1 LKIGQLKAYIRRHYF
16 SERRTERRYGLLF
29 LGAPGVGKSM
39 VVEESARDIA
49 KQLDKTFIKVVVRWS
64 SALKKFVINREGE
77 HEIEKVLADS
87 DQYFIFTDFRLS
99 TVEPSDLSGPLR
111 SREGIAYYD
120 PLLWAVL
127 HSASPGI
134 LFLDEITWIQRED
147 VWAVAPQLVLDK
159 IAGITAFHPDTL
171 VIAAGN
177 RPEDAGALIRM
188 IHNPLLNR
196 FKVVRISP
204 PSVDEWAEWMQ
215 DRYDDN
221 WDKRVYG
228 FLKRFADEEYLLRVP
243 KTPEGLEGFPTP
255 RSWTWLGLDLRE
267 GFTSLEDF
275 TGLVGEE
282 IGRKFDGF
290 LKTNVDL
297 ERLIREP
304 QLFFQLS
311 FDAKYMV
318 PIMLGSWITQN
329 MKSFDRCFAL
339 VDVMGGET
347 AAPANIPAEQRG
359 RHELMTMTCIS
370 MSKKNLVLLLKSLF
384 QYRAVYREVLSDI
397 ALTIKDEI
405 SVH

>member
-1 LKIGQLKAYIRRHYF
+1 LKPYSRAEF
-16 SERRTERRYGLLF
+16 SLR
-29 LGAPGVGKSM
+29 
-39 VVEESARDIA
+39 
-49 KQLDKTFIKVVVRWS
+49 
-64 SALKKFVINREGE
+64 VI
-77 HEIEKVLADS
+77 
-87 DQYFIFTDFRLS
+87 
-99 TVEPSDLSGPLR
+99 
-111 SREGIAYYD
+111 
-120 PLLWAVL
+120 LWAVL